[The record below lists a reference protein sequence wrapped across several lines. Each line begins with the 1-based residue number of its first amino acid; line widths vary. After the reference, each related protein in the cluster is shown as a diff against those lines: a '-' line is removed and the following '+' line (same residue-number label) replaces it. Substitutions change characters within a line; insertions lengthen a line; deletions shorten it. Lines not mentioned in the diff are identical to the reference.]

1 MGRKINVTDEI
12 ERAIESAQEAETTD
26 ELRMAQSV
34 IIPGLLGASDSLA
47 GKIIGRSKAT
57 VLRLRKQFKEIC
69 SGAKRE
75 ERNWGGR
82 RYGYMSIEEEREFLS
97 SFSGESESGNIL
109 NVSEIKQAFESKV
122 GRTVAKTTIYRMLE
136 RHGWRK
142 IAPRPRHPKSDP
154 EAQEQFKKNSNSS

>member
-12 ERAIESAQEAETTD
+12 ERALKLAQGAEKAD
-26 ELRMAQSV
+26 DLRMAQSV
-34 IIPGLLGASDSLA
+34 IMPGLVGASDSLT

-97 SFSGESESGNIL
+97 SFCGDCESGNIL
-109 NVSEIKQAFESKV
+109 NVSEIKQAFESRV

-142 IAPRPRHPKSDP
+142 IAPRPRHPKSDM
-154 EAQEQFKKNSNSS
+154 EAQEQFKKNSAGS